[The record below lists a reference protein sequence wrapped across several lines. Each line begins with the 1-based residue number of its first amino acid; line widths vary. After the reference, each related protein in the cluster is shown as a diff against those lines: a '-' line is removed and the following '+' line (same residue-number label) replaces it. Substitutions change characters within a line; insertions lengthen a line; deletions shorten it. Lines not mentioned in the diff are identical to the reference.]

1 MKTGIPMLIATANT
15 LTSGDKCVFE
25 VEANVDLTVITMRF
39 GDMRVNFNYDY
50 LASNMEACE
59 ELRHI
64 LDIIRQDVEV
74 G

>member
-1 MKTGIPMLIATANT
+1 VAGIPMILTQFNAVTAGN
-15 LTSGDKCVFE
+15 KCVFE
-25 VEANVDLTVITMRF
+25 VEANVDLTAITMRF